1 MNFFNFSLFAIIFC
15 VCAIC
20 SVWDLK
26 TMKVPDFVIFIGI
39 AAIIFCNLFFS
50 EAGTVFSLSKL
61 MQSVLTG
68 VLTGLFYFI
77 VKIICRGKLGNG
89 DILFGIFQG
98 VCLTPKGVVFCL
110 AIEVLSAAAFVLI
123 KKILC
128 KESASYSSEKKPFVP
143 FMAAGLL
150 ISYIVINYI
159 QV

>member
-20 SVWDLK
+20 SVWDIK

-39 AAIIFCNLFFS
+39 AAIFFCNLFFS
-50 EAGTVFSLSKL
+50 EDGTVFSLSKL
-61 MQSVLTG
+61 MKSVLTG
-68 VLTGLFYFI
+68 VFTGLFYFS
-77 VKIICRGKLGNG
+77 VKIICHGRLGNG

-123 KKILC
+123 KRILC

-159 QV
+159 SV

>member
-26 TMKVPDFVIFIGI
+26 NMKVPDFVTFIGI

-50 EAGTVFSLSKL
+50 EAGTVFSLLKL
-61 MQSVLTG
+61 MQG

-77 VKIICRGKLGNG
+77 VKIICHGKLGNG

-128 KESASYSSEKKPFVP
+128 KKSTSYYSEKKPFVP